1 MYSQCMCTVVKP
13 NKLISTLF
21 ISDILQTIYHE
32 RLNHRDLMNEEFKRI
47 LDSQYLLKLLL
58 RMAPASKGLG
68 YGMLI
73 ISFLVVIYYNMII
86 AWTLF
91 YTVAGLSAELPWQFC
106 GNTTLTR

>member
-1 MYSQCMCTVVKP
+1 MGWKGPPQAFRQVRIAKDVMVIAFTSKP
-13 NKLISTLF
+13 DYQF
-21 ISDILQTIYHE
+21 PD
-32 RLNHRDLMNEEFKRI
+32 
-47 LDSQYLLKLLL
+47 

-91 YTVAGLSAELPWQFC
+91 YTVAGLSAELPWQYC
-106 GNTTLTR
+106 GNTTLTRWHI

>member
-1 MYSQCMCTVVKP
+1 
-13 NKLISTLF
+13 
-21 ISDILQTIYHE
+21 
-32 RLNHRDLMNEEFKRI
+32 
-47 LDSQYLLKLLL
+47 
-58 RMAPASKGLG
+58 MAPASKGLG

-106 GNTTLTR
+106 GNTTLTRYVAYLETYIEISKNDIERILNYNDFGALTQF

>member
-1 MYSQCMCTVVKP
+1 MGW
-13 NKLISTLF
+13 
-21 ISDILQTIYHE
+21 E
-32 RLNHRDLMNEEFKRI
+32 RSHQALRQVRTAKDVMINMDTKGCDGNCHF
-47 LDSQYLLKLLL
+47 LD

-73 ISFLVVIYYNMII
+73 ISFLVMIYYNMII

-91 YTVAGLSAELPWQFC
+91 YTAAGISAELPWQFC

>member
-1 MYSQCMCTVVKP
+1 MESK
-13 NKLISTLF
+13 
-21 ISDILQTIYHE
+21 
-32 RLNHRDLMNEEFKRI
+32 
-47 LDSQYLLKLLL
+47 YLPKLLL

-91 YTVAGLSAELPWQFC
+91 YTVAGLSAELPWQYC